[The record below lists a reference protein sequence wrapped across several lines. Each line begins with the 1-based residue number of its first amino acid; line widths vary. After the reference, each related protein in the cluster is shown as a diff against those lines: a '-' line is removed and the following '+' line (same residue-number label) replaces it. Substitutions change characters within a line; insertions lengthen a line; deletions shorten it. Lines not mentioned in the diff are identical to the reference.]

1 MCGIF
6 ALIETSSI
14 KPTDDNR
21 EQVFQKYKSTIESVT
36 SKLLH
41 RGPDSN
47 DNNLIIDPNFDKSI
61 LMIHTRLKITG
72 DNTSQPLVNKNNT
85 LFLIIN
91 GEIFNWRS
99 LEKELDY
106 KCTKSDC
113 EIIFPLYER
122 YKQNI
127 PEMLKKLQGQFS
139 FFLYDIE
146 TKHILIARDPI
157 GVTPLYIGYKYN
169 SNSNSSNNII
179 TRFVVSS
186 ELKCLTMV
194 DPNSVD
200 PNSSLVNPNSSLVNP
215 NSSLVNPNSSLV
227 DNIKVFYPRSYLYTS
242 LDSPF
247 NPETPVNYYNF
258 YEMFSDRKDR
268 NSIINPIINPIL
280 NPIQQHNI
288 IMQNVREKMIQS
300 VRTRLR
306 DVIDYDLDFG
316 VLLSGGLD
324 SSLITSLVVSIAD
337 EMGYT
342 KKIKTF
348 SIGVDATVPDLV
360 AARTVAEYL
369 NTEHHEYN
377 FTVDEGINNLENV
390 IWYAES
396 YDCTTIRASTPM
408 YLLTKRIKQ
417 DYPNLKVLFSGE
429 LSDELLCYL
438 YGANAPS
445 EQDFQIE
452 TINLVSNVHSFDC
465 LRANKMCMANS
476 IEVRVPFADIDYVN
490 YILGLHPKWKTFGK
504 TSDNHIEK
512 QILRDS
518 FVGFLPKSILYRKKE
533 QFSDGVSSLN
543 DNKNNWI
550 HCLKQY
556 CESKYSDLEF
566 NNLKNH
572 YVYNRP
578 TTKEH
583 LLYRTIFCK
592 LFNNTSY
599 KNTSE
604 FTVKM
609 WEPKWSE
616 SKDPSGRVQNY
627 WVPN

>member
-6 ALIETSSI
+6 GLIETSSI
-14 KPTDDNR
+14 KPTADNR
-21 EQVFQKYKSTIESVT
+21 EQVFQKYKSTIESAT

-47 DNNLIIDPNFDKSI
+47 GNNLIIDPNFDKSI

-72 DNTSQPLVNKNNT
+72 DDTSQPLVNKNNT

-169 SNSNSSNNII
+169 SANTNII
-179 TRFVVSS
+179 NRFVVSS

-194 DPNSVD
+194 DPNSKVE
-200 PNSSLVNPNSSLVNP
+200 
-215 NSSLVNPNSSLV
+215 SLV

-242 LDSPF
+242 LESPI
-247 NPETPVNYYNF
+247 NLETPVNYYNF
-258 YEMFSDRKDR
+258 YEMFSNR
-268 NSIINPIINPIL
+268 NSIINTTQDRNSTK
-280 NPIQQHNI
+280 QHNI
-288 IMQNVREKMIQS
+288 IMQNVREKIIQS
-300 VRTRLR
+300 VRTRLQ

-417 DYPNLKVLFSGE
+417 EYPNLKVLFSGE

-452 TINLVSNVHSFDC
+452 TINLVSNVHLFDC
-465 LRANKMCMANS
+465 LRANKMGMANS

-550 HCLKQY
+550 HGLKEY
-556 CESKYSDLEF
+556 CESKYSELEF
-566 NNLKNH
+566 NTRQNL
-572 YVYNRP
+572 YVHNRP
-578 TTKEH
+578 DTREK

-592 LFNNTSY
+592 LFNDTSY

-604 FTVKM
+604 FTVKT

>member
-6 ALIETSSI
+6 GLIETSII
-14 KPTDDNR
+14 KPTKDNQ
-21 EQVFQKYKSTIESVT
+21 EQVFENYKNIITSAT

-41 RGPDSN
+41 RGPDSY
-47 DNNLIIDPNFDKSI
+47 DNKLIIDPNFDKTI

-72 DNTSQPLVNKNNT
+72 DDTSQPLVNNNNT
-85 LFLIIN
+85 LYLVVN
-91 GEIFNWRS
+91 GEIFNWKS
-99 LEKELDY
+99 LEKELNY

-122 YKQNI
+122 YRKNI
-127 PEMLKKLQGQFS
+127 PEMLRKLQGQFS

-146 TKHILIARDPI
+146 TKTILIARDPI
-157 GVTPLYIGYKYN
+157 GVTPLYIGYK
-169 SNSNSSNNII
+169 SNSNKNDIVN
-179 TRFVVSS
+179 RFVVSS
-186 ELKCLTMV
+186 ELKCLTMI
-194 DPNSVD
+194 DPNSK
-200 PNSSLVNPNSSLVNP
+200 NESLVN
-215 NSSLVNPNSSLV
+215 
-227 DNIKVFYPRSYLYTS
+227 NIKVFYPRSYLYTS
-242 LDSPF
+242 LESLST
-247 NPETPVNYYNF
+247 NYLETPVNYYNF
-258 YEMFSDRKDR
+258 YEMFSNYNTKQESDTK
-268 NSIINPIINPIL
+268 
-280 NPIQQHNI
+280 QHNI
-288 IMQNVREKMIQS
+288 IMQNIREKMIQS

-306 DVIDYDLDFG
+306 DLIDYNLDFG

-348 SIGVDATVPDLV
+348 SIGVDSTVPDLV

-377 FTVDEGINNLENV
+377 FTVDEGINNLKNV
-390 IWYAES
+390 VWYAES

-408 YLLTKRIKQ
+408 YLLTKKIRQ

-445 EQDFQIE
+445 ERDFQTE
-452 TINLVSNVHSFDC
+452 TINLVSNVHLFDC

-476 IEVRVPFADIDYVN
+476 IEVRVPFTDIDYVN

-518 FVGFLPKSILYRKKE
+518 FIGFLPKSILYRKKE

-543 DNKNNWI
+543 DKEKNWI
-550 HCLKQY
+550 VGLQEFCD
-556 CESKYSDLEF
+556 SKYSDLEF
-566 NNLKNH
+566 NNLANN
-572 YVYNRP
+572 YTYNKP

-583 LLYRTIFCK
+583 LLYRK
-592 LFNNTSY
+592 LFCELFNDK

-609 WEPKWSE
+609 WEPKWSK
-616 SKDPSGRVQNY
+616 SKDPSGRVQNF
-627 WVPN
+627 WKPN

>member
-6 ALIETSSI
+6 GLIETSII
-14 KPTDDNR
+14 KPTKDNQ
-21 EQVFQKYKSTIESVT
+21 EQVFENYKNIITSAT

-41 RGPDSN
+41 RGPDSY
-47 DNNLIIDPNFDKSI
+47 DNKLIIDPNFDKTI

-72 DNTSQPLVNKNNT
+72 DDTSQPLVNNNNT
-85 LFLIIN
+85 LYLVVN
-91 GEIFNWRS
+91 GEIFNWKS
-99 LEKELDY
+99 LEKELNY

-122 YKQNI
+122 YRKNI
-127 PEMLKKLQGQFS
+127 PEMLRKLQGQFS

-146 TKHILIARDPI
+146 TKTILIARDPI
-157 GVTPLYIGYKYN
+157 GVTPLYIGYK
-169 SNSNSSNNII
+169 SNSNKNDIVN
-179 TRFVVSS
+179 RFVVSS
-186 ELKCLTMV
+186 ELKCLTMI
-194 DPNSVD
+194 DPNSK
-200 PNSSLVNPNSSLVNP
+200 NESLVN
-215 NSSLVNPNSSLV
+215 
-227 DNIKVFYPRSYLYTS
+227 NIKVFYPRSYLYTS
-242 LDSPF
+242 LESLST
-247 NPETPVNYYNF
+247 NYLETPVNYYNF
-258 YEMFSDRKDR
+258 YEMFSNYNTKQESDTK
-268 NSIINPIINPIL
+268 
-280 NPIQQHNI
+280 QHNI
-288 IMQNVREKMIQS
+288 IMQNIREKMIQS

-306 DVIDYDLDFG
+306 DLIDYNLDFG

-348 SIGVDATVPDLV
+348 SIGVDSTVPDLV

-377 FTVDEGINNLENV
+377 FTVDEGINNLKNV
-390 IWYAES
+390 VWYAES

-408 YLLTKRIKQ
+408 YLLTKKIRQ

-445 EQDFQIE
+445 ERDFQTE
-452 TINLVSNVHSFDC
+452 TLNLVSNVHLFDC

-476 IEVRVPFADIDYVN
+476 IEVRVPFTDIDYVN

-518 FVGFLPKSILYRKKE
+518 FIGFLPKSILYRKKE

-543 DNKNNWI
+543 DKEKNWI
-550 HCLKQY
+550 VGLQEFCD
-556 CESKYSDLEF
+556 SKYSDLEF
-566 NNLKNH
+566 NNLANN
-572 YVYNRP
+572 YTYNKP

-583 LLYRTIFCK
+583 LLYRK
-592 LFNNTSY
+592 LFCELFNDK

-609 WEPKWSE
+609 WEPKWSK
-616 SKDPSGRVQNY
+616 SKDPSGRVQNF
-627 WVPN
+627 WKPN

>member
-6 ALIETSSI
+6 GLIETSSI
-14 KPTDDNR
+14 KPTADNKQ
-21 EQVFQKYKSTIESVT
+21 QVFQKYKSIIESAT
-36 SKLLH
+36 SNLAH

-47 DNNLIIDPNFDKSI
+47 GNNLIIDPNFDKSI

-72 DNTSQPLVNKNNT
+72 DDTSQPLVNKNNT

-91 GEIFNWRS
+91 GEIFNWKS

-106 KCTKSDC
+106 TCTKSDC

-127 PEMLKKLQGQFS
+127 PEMLNKLQGQFS

-169 SNSNSSNNII
+169 SNSDTNII
-179 TRFVVSS
+179 NRFVVSS
-186 ELKCLTMV
+186 ELKCLTMS
-194 DPNSVD
+194 DPNST
-200 PNSSLVNPNSSLVNP
+200 NE
-215 NSSLVNPNSSLV
+215 SLV
-227 DNIKVFYPRSYLYTS
+227 DNIKLFYPRGYLYTS
-242 LDSPF
+242 IES
-247 NPETPVNYYNF
+247 NSTNYLEMPTSYLNF
-258 YEMFSDRKDR
+258 YEMFSDNHTVNYIKSKKD
-268 NSIINPIINPIL
+268 
-280 NPIQQHNI
+280 QNI
-288 IMQNVREKMIQS
+288 IMQNIREKLIQS
-300 VRTRLR
+300 VRTQLR
-306 DVIDYDLDFG
+306 DIIESDLEFG

-337 EMGYT
+337 EMGY
-342 KKIKTF
+342 KKKVKTF
-348 SIGVDATVPDLV
+348 SIGIDSTVPDLV
-360 AARTVAEYL
+360 AARSVAEYF

-377 FTVDEGINNLENV
+377 FTVNEGINNLQNI

-408 YLLTKRIKQ
+408 YILTKRIKQ
-417 DYPNLKVLFSGE
+417 NYPNLKVLFSGE

-445 EQDFQIE
+445 EKEFQME
-452 TINLVSNVHSFDC
+452 TINLVSNVHLFDC

-476 IEVRVPFADIDYVN
+476 IEVRVPFTDIDYVK
-490 YILGLHPKWKTFGK
+490 YILGINPQWKTFGN
-504 TSDNHIEK
+504 TSDNKIEK

-518 FVGFLPKSILYRKKE
+518 FVGFLPTSILYRKKE
-533 QFSDGVSSLN
+533 QFSDGVSSLI
-543 DNKNNWI
+543 DDKNNWI
-550 HCLKQY
+550 HGLKKY

-566 NNLKNH
+566 NTLQNL
-572 YVYNRP
+572 YVHNKP

-592 LFNNTSY
+592 LFNDTSY

-609 WEPKWSE
+609 WEPKWCK
-616 SKDPSGRVQNY
+616 SKDPSGRIQNF

>member
-6 ALIETSSI
+6 GLIETSII
-14 KPTDDNR
+14 KPTRDNQ
-21 EQVFQKYKSTIESVT
+21 EQVFENYKNVITSAT

-41 RGPDSN
+41 RGPDFY
-47 DNNLIIDPNFDKSI
+47 DNKLIIDPNFDKTI

-72 DNTSQPLVNKNNT
+72 DDTSQPLVNHNNT
-85 LFLIIN
+85 LYLVVN
-91 GEIFNWRS
+91 GEIFNWKS
-99 LEKELDY
+99 LEKELNY

-122 YKQNI
+122 YKKNI
-127 PEMLKKLQGQFS
+127 PEMLRKLQGQFS

-146 TKHILIARDPI
+146 TKTILIARDPI
-157 GVTPLYIGYKYN
+157 GVTPLYIGYK
-169 SNSNSSNNII
+169 SNSNKNDIVN
-179 TRFVVSS
+179 RFVVSS
-186 ELKCLTMV
+186 ELKCLTMI
-194 DPNSVD
+194 DPNSK
-200 PNSSLVNPNSSLVNP
+200 NESLVN
-215 NSSLVNPNSSLV
+215 
-227 DNIKVFYPRSYLYTS
+227 NIKVFYPRSYLYTS
-242 LDSPF
+242 LESLST
-247 NPETPVNYYNF
+247 NYLETPVNYYNF
-258 YEMFSDRKDR
+258 YEMFSNYNK
-268 NSIINPIINPIL
+268 
-280 NPIQQHNI
+280 IQECDTKQESYTKQHNI
-288 IMQNVREKMIQS
+288 IMQNIREKMIQS

-306 DVIDYDLDFG
+306 DLVDYNLDFG

-348 SIGVDATVPDLV
+348 SIGVDSTVPDLV

-390 IWYAES
+390 VWYAES

-408 YLLTKRIKQ
+408 YLLTKKIRQ

-445 EQDFQIE
+445 ERDFQTE
-452 TINLVSNVHSFDC
+452 TINLVSNVHLFDC

-476 IEVRVPFADIDYVN
+476 IEVRVPFTDIDYVN

-518 FVGFLPKSILYRKKE
+518 FIGFLPKSILYRKKE

-543 DNKNNWI
+543 DKEKNWI
-550 HCLKQY
+550 VGLQEFCD
-556 CESKYSDLEF
+556 SKYSDLEF
-566 NNLKNH
+566 NNLANNYTCNK
-572 YVYNRP
+572 P

-583 LLYRTIFCK
+583 LLYRK
-592 LFNNTSY
+592 LFCELFNDK

-609 WEPKWSE
+609 WEPKWSK
-616 SKDPSGRVQNY
+616 SKDPSGRVQNF
-627 WVPN
+627 WKPN

>member
-6 ALIETSSI
+6 GLIETSII
-14 KPTDDNR
+14 KPTKDNQ
-21 EQVFQKYKSTIESVT
+21 EQVFENYKNIITSAT

-41 RGPDSN
+41 RGPDSY
-47 DNNLIIDPNFDKSI
+47 DNKLIIDPNFDKTI

-72 DNTSQPLVNKNNT
+72 DDTSQPLVNNNNT
-85 LFLIIN
+85 LYLVVN
-91 GEIFNWRS
+91 GEIFNWKS
-99 LEKELDY
+99 LEKELNY

-122 YKQNI
+122 YRKNI
-127 PEMLKKLQGQFS
+127 PEMLRKLQGQFS

-146 TKHILIARDPI
+146 TKTILIARDPI
-157 GVTPLYIGYKYN
+157 GVTPLYIGYK
-169 SNSNSSNNII
+169 SNSNKNDIVN
-179 TRFVVSS
+179 RFVVSS
-186 ELKCLTMV
+186 ELKCLTMI
-194 DPNSVD
+194 DPNSK
-200 PNSSLVNPNSSLVNP
+200 NESLVN
-215 NSSLVNPNSSLV
+215 
-227 DNIKVFYPRSYLYTS
+227 NIKVFYPRSYLYTS
-242 LDSPF
+242 LESLST
-247 NPETPVNYYNF
+247 NYLETPVNYYNF
-258 YEMFSDRKDR
+258 YEMFSNYNTKQESDTK
-268 NSIINPIINPIL
+268 
-280 NPIQQHNI
+280 QHNI

-306 DVIDYDLDFG
+306 DLIDYNLDFG

-348 SIGVDATVPDLV
+348 SIGVDSTVPDLV

-377 FTVDEGINNLENV
+377 FTVDEGINNLKNV
-390 IWYAES
+390 VWYAES

-408 YLLTKRIKQ
+408 YLLTKKIRQ

-445 EQDFQIE
+445 ERDFQTE
-452 TINLVSNVHSFDC
+452 TINLVSNVHLFDC

-476 IEVRVPFADIDYVN
+476 IEVRVPFTDIDYVN

-518 FVGFLPKSILYRKKE
+518 FIGFLPKSILYRKKE

-543 DNKNNWI
+543 DKEKNWI
-550 HCLKQY
+550 VGLQEFCD
-556 CESKYSDLEF
+556 SKYSDLEF
-566 NNLKNH
+566 NNLANN
-572 YVYNRP
+572 YTYNKP

-583 LLYRTIFCK
+583 LLYRK
-592 LFNNTSY
+592 LFCELFNDK

-609 WEPKWSE
+609 WEPKWSK
-616 SKDPSGRVQNY
+616 SKDPSGRVQNF
-627 WVPN
+627 WKPN